1 MNKII
6 HVLNGDSTAKI
17 FDEVKLTGKVIVFN
31 EMLCEGFLKEDVGS
45 DSFFKSRYEFF
56 EKEFQTDKL
65 TYFDK
70 SIKPL
75 VQLEDGSS
83 YDEVVLWFEYD
94 LFCQINMLA
103 VCTYLLKNYRKDNR
117 YFLVCVGN
125 KKGEKSLQTLSDY
138 SSDEYLELYA
148 NKVKLT
154 RNDLVFT
161 NECWNVF
168 VRNNKDEIAKFNF
181 NKSSKFPYLQEA
193 LKQHL
198 ERFPKKNGLNQIENK
213 IIDIINSG
221 NFTSNEILKKLLDW
235 QRSKTVYGFGDLQ
248 YLKYLNKL
256 KNYYIIKDEKY
267 YLNETGFNKL
277 NHNEFE

>member
-1 MNKII
+1 MNSSI
-6 HVLNGDSTAKI
+6 HVLNDEKTAQQFEQVDLLGERVVFK
-17 FDEVKLTGKVIVFN
+17 EVLN
-31 EMLCEGFLKEDVGS
+31 EGPLHKDVGS
-45 DSFFKSRYEFF
+45 DAFFKLRYAYF
-56 EKEFQTDKL
+56 EQEYQIDKL

-83 YDEVVLWFEYD
+83 YNEVVLWFEYD

-103 VCTYLLKNYRKDNR
+103 VCAYLLKNYRKDNR

-125 KKGEKSLQTLSDY
+125 KKGEKNLQTLSDY
-138 SSDEYLELYA
+138 SSEEYLELYA

-154 RNDLVFT
+154 RNDLVFA

-181 NKSSKFPYLQEA
+181 NKSSKFPYLQKA

-221 NFTSNEILKKLLDW
+221 NFTSNEILKKILDW
-235 QRSKTVYGFGDLQ
+235 QRNKTVYGFGDVQ
-248 YLKYLNKL
+248 YLKHLNKL
-256 KNYYIIKDEKY
+256 KNYYTIKDGKY
-267 YLNETGFNKL
+267 YLNEIGFNKL